1 MKYKNLKGIILFSVL
16 LAGCGGFS
24 AYKWAV
30 DSVFASHGLV
40 VRLDVA
46 DENQFYRIQTD
57 ESGVHAAT
65 INKSGDIVEE
75 QSFVTEWKNWHK
87 IVSANPGQYFIYSD
101 FAHMYPSEPL
111 HIAFVDVEAR
121 VMNENFDLSALLDG
135 YRFRLEGVTVTQKN
149 ELVLVGNKYDA
160 TYVNPS
166 KSLIVVVDSAG
177 TVVYTHTD
185 PEVGLF
191 FNATSLKNGDFAV
204 YGSPSLESG
213 ANVGRVF
220 RFNPDHQLITQIALV
235 EPDDHTGHVRA
246 ITDKGTY
253 FGIHAPN
260 ADTVNLKLIDW
271 QENEKFSADVDDEY
285 FFYLFD
291 NGYFHEFDN
300 GSFVLGNRDV
310 IEKFDAMGRSVFRY
324 VPAKLVE
331 GHRVIAVG
339 PHDDLFVGY
348 ETKRM
353 SAAPLIATGTDA
365 AGNPT
370 TKIVLSFSGATNVGY
385 QQIATDG
392 TLVRKT
398 QEQPFKF
405 TAEIDQ
411 VAWEGTFPSYSAT
424 VKSVSPGPCKLAGA
438 VVMPDGML
446 ISHSQLCDETAVTG
460 GLNSQTPNY
469 TTRAY

>member
-1 MKYKNLKGIILFSVL
+1 MKHKKLKGFIVFACL
-16 LAGCGGFS
+16 LAGCGGYS

-30 DSVFASHGLV
+30 DSHFSSHGLV

-46 DENQFYRIQTD
+46 DDNQIYRVQTD
-57 ESGVHAAT
+57 DVGVHAAT
-65 INKSGDIVEE
+65 INKNGDIVEE

-87 IVSANPGQYFIYSD
+87 IVSANAGQYFLYSD
-101 FAHMYPSEPL
+101 FTYSYPSGPL
-111 HIAFVDVEAR
+111 RIAFVDVEAR
-121 VMNENFDLSALLDG
+121 VMNESFDLSALLDG
-135 YRFRLEGVTVTQKN
+135 YRFRLEGVAVTQKN
-149 ELVLVGNKYDA
+149 ELVLVGHKYDA

-166 KSLIVVVDSAG
+166 KSLIVVVDSTG

-185 PEVGLF
+185 PEVGVF

-213 ANVGRVF
+213 ANVGRLL
-220 RFNPDHQLITQIALV
+220 RFNSDYQLITQIALE
-235 EPDDHTGHVRA
+235 EPDDHSGHVRA
-246 ITDKGTY
+246 ITDKGIY
-253 FGIHAPN
+253 FGIHVPN

-271 QENEKFSADVDDEY
+271 QENETFSADVDDEY

-310 IEKFDAMGRSVFRY
+310 IEKFDAMGHSVFRY
-324 VPAKLVE
+324 VPAKLDE
-331 GHRVIAVG
+331 GHRIIAVG
-339 PHDDLFVGY
+339 PNDDLFVGY
-348 ETKRM
+348 ETKRF

-370 TKIVLSFSGATNVGY
+370 TKVVFSISGSSDVGY
-385 QQIATDG
+385 QQITTDG
-392 TLVRKT
+392 TLVRKVK
-398 QEQPFKF
+398 EQPFKF
-405 TAEIDQ
+405 TAEADQ
-411 VAWEGTFPSYSAT
+411 VSGGMFPSYSAT
-424 VKSVSPGPCKLAGA
+424 VKSVSPGPCRLAGA

-446 ISHSQLCDETAVTG
+446 ISHSQLCDETAANG
-460 GLNSQTPNY
+460 GQDSHTPNY